1 MLFARAASRARF
13 ETLFE
18 LCRLMV
24 PSTRA
29 IGCNVRDSM
38 KLNSQLNIL
47 KTPQQGYGV
56 KTAQSTVATFE
67 VNHEIGQGV
76 NAFQRHGVIDGGAH
90 AAYHTVTFQRMQT
103 CGEGLFQKTLSV
115 LSVRQLE
122 RHVHAGTVG
131 FRHIVTIEI
140 TFIND
145 AVQQF
150 SFAD

>member
-1 MLFARAASRARF
+1 M
-13 ETLFE
+13 
-18 LCRLMV
+18 
-24 PSTRA
+24 
-29 IGCNVRDSM
+29 
-38 KLNSQLNIL
+38 
-47 KTPQQGYGV
+47 

-67 VNHEIGQGV
+67 VNHEIGQGF

-115 LSVRQLE
+115 AVRQLE

-140 TFIND
+140 TLIND

-150 SFAD
+150 CFLLIDLVHLRHAAVLLQPFKDRAGEIPQTSVGC